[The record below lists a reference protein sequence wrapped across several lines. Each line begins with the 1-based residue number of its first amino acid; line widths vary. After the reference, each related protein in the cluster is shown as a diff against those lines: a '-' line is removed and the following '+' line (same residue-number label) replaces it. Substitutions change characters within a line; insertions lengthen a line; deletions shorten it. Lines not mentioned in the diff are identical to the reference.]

1 MKFVPWVKF
10 WTIRSRVCWFT
21 SFKVL
26 RGQTGIEIWHF
37 EVHRPLAHQILAL
50 LLGQRPVGGHNEV
63 GLAVLVNQSA
73 TGLYILEAQV
83 FAKQSIGDHPAG
95 TSFQHWKKLKS
106 QDWILNQCQVFNI
119 IIIALML
126 EESQVISPVPNL
138 FLWDP
143 ARFRPA
149 VPQIKC
155 QERGELVLISP
166 VYDYGETGYIGNMQ
180 LPPQPTDITHIS
192 MGNSAITL
200 CVHQW
205 QIKGKERL
213 LCVILCN
220 NSCYA
225 WNVWCMDLNWHNFLI
240 DWSHE

>member
-1 MKFVPWVKF
+1 MAQNKQISQSFEREKILQF
-10 WTIRSRVCWFT
+10 LFQIFTIYLSLHIF
-21 SFKVL
+21 
-26 RGQTGIEIWHF
+26 
-37 EVHRPLAHQILAL
+37 
-50 LLGQRPVGGHNEV
+50 LGTINFFSNFYFLTYF
-63 GLAVLVNQSA
+63 LAVLNLKIEFSQNFPRKC
-73 TGLYILEAQV
+73 ILKFLPQLHMIFDYANPLRYNLWDTFNLV
-83 FAKQSIGDHPAG
+83 G
-95 TSFQHWKKLKS
+95 TSHRH
-106 QDWILNQCQVFNI
+106 CV
-119 IIIALML
+119 

-225 WNVWCMDLNWHNFLI
+225 WNVWCMDLNWH
-240 DWSHE
+240 